1 MKYSKL
7 NFKAPD
13 INRRFND
20 YGYDYSAPATILA
33 NTKMLI
39 ETSRKYSNIM
49 NVWGIEYDIPNYII
63 NSFICTESGG
73 KNVGEND
80 YGAIGLMQMK
90 AETVYE
96 TITKWDVYVDVNLSS
111 KIKDIL
117 NKETPLWKNWDRNKQ
132 MTSAF
137 SSQIETALKKEEYN
151 IALGCAAL
159 RWMLEAFSKDGE
171 SNINKTIVAYN
182 KGFYGAK
189 SIMVGL
195 TTTEELINKKG
206 LGREPKGYLL
216 KMLGVNGFLD
226 LWFNKVR
233 KK

>member
-20 YGYDYSAPATILA
+20 YGYDYNSPSTIKA
-33 NTKMLI
+33 NTKLLI
-39 ETSRKYSNIM
+39 NTSNKYSKIM
-49 NVWGIEYDIPNYII
+49 NVWGLEYNIPNFII
-63 NSFICTESGG
+63 NAFICTESGG
-73 KNVGEND
+73 KNAGKND
-80 YGAIGLMQMK
+80 YGAIGLMQIK

-96 TITKWDVYVDVNLSS
+96 VITKWNVHVDIPLTIN
-111 KIKDIL
+111 IKNIL
-117 NKETPLWKNWDRNKQ
+117 NKETPLWKNWDRNKK
-132 MTSAF
+132 MTPAF
-137 SSQIETALKKEEYN
+137 VSQIETALKKEEYN

-182 KGFYGAK
+182 KGFYGAR
-189 SIMVGL
+189 SMMVGL
-195 TTTEELINKKG
+195 TTTQELINKKG

-226 LWFNKVR
+226 LWFKNV